1 MANLSDQQLA
11 QYAYNAGFR
20 GASLN
25 TAVAVALAES
35 HGDPSQVGDVGLQT
49 GTWGPSVGLWQIRS
63 LNPGH
68 GTAAEQAERNQTANL
83 DPATNAANAYQISNQ
98 GTNFNPWS
106 TYTSGAYH
114 QFLNRASTAANQVT
128 SGTGAAT
135 GTGATNGSG
144 AATGSGAASGGNSS
158 ASGAFTVA
166 PNALTSTAS
175 TFSDRTSRL
184 KSLSSQ
190 VTNDN
195 VTSSAFGG
203 IPQSQQAYQSHH
215 NALATLAQTIQSLSQ
230 RAGTVIT
237 GLGNSAE
244 NYLSGDQSTAASY
257 QSLLK

>member
-68 GTAAEQAERNQTANL
+68 GTAAEQAQRNQTANL
-83 DPATNAANAYQISNQ
+83 DPATNAANAYQISSQ
-98 GTNFNPWS
+98 GNNFNPWS
-106 TYTSGAYH
+106 TYTSGAYR
-114 QFLNRASTAANQVT
+114 QFLNRASTAAGQVS
-128 SGTGAAT
+128 SGTTNTTPST
-135 GTGATNGSG
+135 G
-144 AATGSGAASGGNSS
+144 SS

-184 KSLSSQ
+184 RSLSGQ

-195 VTSSAFGG
+195 VASSAFGG
-203 IPQSQQAYQSHH
+203 IPQSQQAYQTHH

-230 RAGTVIT
+230 RASTVIT

-244 NYLSGDQSTAASY
+244 NYLTGDQSTAASY